1 MKPITAI
8 SIFFCLMLP
17 SFFLSYGN
25 YSVTRERIIDDV
37 NQALAKTIMKR
48 EFGISIL
55 CNKFA
60 FVNNI
65 DIH

>member
-1 MKPITAI
+1 MGIKKDLFKMKRA
-8 SIFFCLMLP
+8 FYFGKMP
-17 SFFLSYGN
+17 S
-25 YSVTRERIIDDV
+25 YSLI
-37 NQALAKTIMKR
+37 LR

>member
-1 MKPITAI
+1 MKR
-8 SIFFCLMLP
+8 
-17 SFFLSYGN
+17 SFYFG
-25 YSVTRERIIDDV
+25 
-37 NQALAKTIMKR
+37 KR